1 MIKIV
6 KTGERYIDI
15 YRISDSIYVKTPE
28 MIIQYSND
36 MEKLNE
42 TELGYI
48 YGKLYLHFQK

>member
-6 KTGERYIDI
+6 KTGCMK
-15 YRISDSIYVKTPE
+15 YVKTPE

-48 YGKLYLHFQK
+48 YGLKDEKTKKIRTIFTQ